1 MKRMVGV
8 LLAAT
13 LGLLTFPSPVFS
25 QISYGYPPGPTTTT
39 QGVGTTTAPPPT
51 IVALTP
57 VTLPPTVT
65 APPVVTAVSPM
76 TAATILPFVVAQA
89 PPPLTAVTGGRVALT
104 GVNILRSV
112 LMGLAMLMNGIALI
126 TVARGRPAR
135 AVDLAG

>member
-1 MKRMVGV
+1 MKRMVGM
-8 LLAAT
+8 LLAAI
-13 LGLLTFPSPVFS
+13 LGLLMFPSPVFS

-39 QGVGTTTAPPPT
+39 QGVGPTTAPPPI

-57 VTLPPTVT
+57 VTVPPTVT

-112 LMGLAMLMNGIALI
+112 LVGLALLINGIALI

-135 AVDLAG
+135 AVHLAG